1 MDPLV
6 IGRCGIHVFR
16 DRVDAR
22 APCFVCATAMAES
35 IAAPAI
41 SRFVL
46 NPEAAEKA
54 AKRKHAKPQTSAVG
68 APFGKAARPAV
79 R

>member
-1 MDPLV
+1 M
-6 IGRCGIHVFR
+6 IGRCGIHVFENR
-16 DRVDAR
+16 DDAR
-22 APCFVCATAMAES
+22 APCFVCAAALAES
-35 IAAPAI
+35 IAAPAF
-41 SRFVL
+41 SRFVI

-54 AKRKHAKPQTSAVG
+54 AKRKHTKPQTSAIG